1 MTCIQKLIY
10 NFVIITKEDL
20 FSLRV
25 SLKELRMQL
34 IDPEKVLT
42 KIIQLKATVLPDFY
56 LDIIVDPQMSFE
68 ELMTQIDTIYSRG
81 GGNLLGP
88 EIQFIPGGNGG
99 NVART
104 LGELGVPTT
113 FITETS
119 TFGANLIEFF
129 MHPLG
134 IKTSISKSGFTASSL
149 ILEIPHVDSGKSNV
163 MLSNAGSVVDFSPDK
178 LTSEQWNILRNSTI
192 IAITNAQNMK
202 MEELVETILDQT
214 PPSVKISVDFSDLT
228 PHVKRIDGF
237 RKRLFEHPTRAPSLI
252 AGNES
257 EICLLANQPEASP
270 EEAIMNLSRTYPDIL
285 FGLHTARKSEVWIN
299 GDRKA
304 IEPSFKVSIQKATG
318 AGDAWHAGFL
328 LGWCIGLTFS
338 EATKFANATAA
349 QCIAGN
355 NGSLTDIIEV
365 FHNSPRYTI

>member
-1 MTCIQKLIY
+1 
-10 NFVIITKEDL
+10 
-20 FSLRV
+20 
-25 SLKELRMQL
+25 MQT
-34 IDPEKVLT
+34 IDPEKILA
-42 KIIQLKATVLPDFY
+42 KIKRLKATVLPDFY

-104 LGELGVPTT
+104 LGKLGVPTS

-119 TFGANLIEFF
+119 TFGASLIEFF

-163 MLSNAGSVVDFSPDK
+163 MLSSAGSVVDFSPDK

-202 MEELVETILDQT
+202 MEELVETILDKT
-214 PPSVKISVDFSDLT
+214 PPSVKISIDFSDLA

-237 RKRLFEHPTRAPSLI
+237 RKRIFEHPVRSPSLVV
-252 AGNES
+252 GNES
-257 EICLLANQPEASP
+257 EICLLANQPEESP
-270 EEAIMNLSRTYPDIL
+270 EKAIKNLSKTYPETL
-285 FGLHTARKSEVWIN
+285 FGLHTARKAEIWIN

-304 IEPSFKVSIQKATG
+304 IEPSFKVSVRRATG
-318 AGDAWHAGFL
+318 AGDAWHAGFI
-328 LGWCIGLTFS
+328 LGWCVDLTFS
-338 EATKFANATAA
+338 EVAKFANATAA

-355 NGSLTDIIEV
+355 NGSLHDIIKEIY
-365 FHNSPRYTI
+365 NSPSYTFDK

>member
-1 MTCIQKLIY
+1 MH
-10 NFVIITKEDL
+10 
-20 FSLRV
+20 S
-25 SLKELRMQL
+25 
-34 IDPEKVLT
+34 IDPEKIIA
-42 KIIQLKATVLPDFY
+42 KIKQVKATVLPDFY
-56 LDIIVDPQMSFE
+56 LDIIVDPQMSFK
-68 ELMTQIDTIYSRG
+68 ELMTQIDTIYTRG

-104 LGELGVPTT
+104 LGKLGVPTT

-163 MLSNAGSVVDFSPDK
+163 MLSSAGSVVDFSPDK
-178 LTSEQWNILRNSTI
+178 LTSDQWNILGNSTI

-202 MEELVETILDQT
+202 MVELVETILDQI
-214 PPSVKISVDFSDLT
+214 PPSVKISIDFSDLT

-237 RKRLFEHPTRAPSLI
+237 RKRLFAHPTRIPSLVV
-252 AGNES
+252 GNES
-257 EICLLANQPEASP
+257 EICLLANQPKESP
-270 EEAIMNLSRTYPDIL
+270 EKAIKNLSMTYPEII

-338 EATKFANATAA
+338 EVTKLANATAA
-349 QCIAGN
+349 QWIAGN
-355 NGSLTDIIEV
+355 NGSLINIIKV
-365 FHNSPRYTI
+365 FHDSPCYTIDK